1 VHLQK
6 KRRYFSPGFRYRQ
19 WIYKWL
25 ILMDLPPNNRFDE
38 IVEMLNKDSSRAVVD
53 ACVAM
58 VDNNA
63 LLFARTRDLAV
74 QSAYPVNMRA
84 ARVVEQC
91 VRHNKQLAI
100 NDLAFYVGHAERH
113 ETDGI
118 KRAFIKIISYFVAR
132 GLPEDLLGR
141 VIDMAFKKLLSHGE
155 PVAVKA
161 YSIDLLLQIVE
172 IEPDLKGEFVAS
184 LEDQILKSS
193 HAMDLKIKKT
203 LDILDKTGK

>member
-1 VHLQK
+1 
-6 KRRYFSPGFRYRQ
+6 
-19 WIYKWL
+19 
-25 ILMDLPPNNRFDE
+25 MNLPPNNRFDE

-100 NDLAFYVGHAERH
+100 NDLAFYVGHAEQH

-118 KRAFIKIISYFVAR
+118 KRAFLKIISYFMDDGV
-132 GLPEDLLGR
+132 GDEQLGR
-141 VIDMAFKKLLSHGE
+141 VIDICFKKILSHNE

-161 YSIDLLLQIVE
+161 YSIDILEMAIVR
-172 IEPDLKGEFVAS
+172 EPDLEGEFVIT
-184 LEDQILKSS
+184 LEDQVGKNS
-193 HAMDLKIKKT
+193 HALDLKIKK
-203 LDILDKTGK
+203 ILKSVDNKARKMHEHRQKRL